1 MLHQIHWTA
10 TAVFLLD
17 LCIRIGLSIRVIKRR
32 LPVGVALAWLSVILI
47 LPLAGAVLYLLF
59 GEYRLGRG
67 RTRRE
72 PQLAVDC
79 QKRFPQFHS
88 TGAAGDSVSTAGGEA
103 VARVAQA
110 LLGAPPLPGNRL
122 ELLPNAEAAFPA
134 FLADIDRAA
143 KTCDLEFYIWSP
155 GGCADEVAKALI
167 RAAARGVSCRVLV
180 DAIGS
185 KAFLRSPW
193 VDDLRKAGV
202 QVQAALTAG
211 LLRLVVAR
219 PDLRLHRKI
228 VVIDGTIG
236 YTGSLNLAD
245 PKLFKQ
251 NAGVGQWVDALAR
264 FEGPAVGALALTFL
278 QDWALETG
286 TPPDWERLPAEAAR
300 DFRVGTAS
308 VQVLPTGPDA
318 RVDAIAFVLLSAAFA
333 ARQELVLTTPY
344 FVPGEAMLA
353 ALISAAARGARV
365 TLIVP
370 ARVDSRLV
378 GYASRAFQADLI
390 RAGVRVA
397 LYQGGLLHTKS
408 ITVDGRYCLFGSVNL
423 DPRSLRLDFE
433 ITLAV
438 YDEDFTRA
446 VRQLQQTY
454 VEQSVMLDL
463 AACASRS
470 ALERFQEDAARLF
483 GPVL

>member
-1 MLHQIHWTA
+1 
-10 TAVFLLD
+10 
-17 LCIRIGLSIRVIKRR
+17 
-32 LPVGVALAWLSVILI
+32 
-47 LPLAGAVLYLLF
+47 
-59 GEYRLGRG
+59 
-67 RTRRE
+67 
-72 PQLAVDC
+72 
-79 QKRFPQFHS
+79 
-88 TGAAGDSVSTAGGEA
+88 
-103 VARVAQA
+103 
-110 LLGAPPLPGNRL
+110 
-122 ELLPNAEAAFPA
+122 
-134 FLADIDRAA
+134 
-143 KTCDLEFYIWSP
+143 
-155 GGCADEVAKALI
+155 
-167 RAAARGVSCRVLV
+167 VLV

-185 KAFLRSPW
+185 KTFLRSPW
-193 VDDLRKAGV
+193 VHDLRKAGV

-211 LLRLVVAR
+211 FLRLVVAR

-228 VVIDGTIG
+228 VVIDGTVG

-251 NAGVGQWVDALAR
+251 DAGVGQWVDALAR
-264 FEGPAVGALALTFL
+264 VQGPAVGVLALTFL

-286 TPPDWERLPAEAAR
+286 TLPDWERLPAEAAR
-300 DFRVGTAS
+300 DSTVGPAS

-318 RVDAIAFVLLSAAFA
+318 RVDAIANVLLSAAFA

-353 ALISAAARGARV
+353 ALISAAARGVQV

-378 GYASRAFQADLI
+378 RYASRAFQADLI

-454 VEQSVMLDL
+454 VEKSVLLDL

-483 GPVL
+483 GQVL

>member
-1 MLHQIHWTA
+1 MLDQIHGTA
-10 TAVFLLD
+10 TAVLLLD
-17 LCIRIGLSIRVIKRR
+17 LCIRIGLSVRVIKRR
-32 LPVGVALAWLSVILI
+32 LPVGVALAWLGVILI
-47 LPLAGAVLYLLF
+47 LPLVGAGLYLLL
-59 GEYRLGRG
+59 GEYRLGR
-67 RTRRE
+67 TRARRA
-72 PQLAVDC
+72 PHLALDC
-79 QKRFPQFHS
+79 QKRFPQYFS
-88 TGAAGDSVSTAGGEA
+88 TGAAGDGVTTMGGEA
-103 VARVAQA
+103 LARVAQA

-134 FLADIDRAA
+134 LLADIDGAA
-143 KTCDLEFYIWSP
+143 RTCDLEFYIWSP
-155 GGCADEVAKALI
+155 GGCADEVARALI
-167 RAAARGVSCRVLV
+167 RAAARGVSCRVLL

-185 KAFLRSPW
+185 KAFLRSRW
-193 VDDLRKAGV
+193 VSDLRKAGV
-202 QVQAALTAG
+202 QVQAALNAG

-228 VVIDGTIG
+228 VVIDGAIG

-245 PKLFKQ
+245 PQLFKQ
-251 NAGVGQWVDALAR
+251 DAGVGQWVDALAR
-264 FEGPAVGALALTFL
+264 VQGPAVGVLALTFT

-286 TPPDWERLPAEAAR
+286 TPPDWERLPALEAR
-300 DFRVGTAS
+300 DSAVGPAP
-308 VQVLPTGPDA
+308 VQVLRTGPDA
-318 RVDAIAFVLLSAAFA
+318 RVDAIAQVLLATVYAAN
-333 ARQELVLTTPY
+333 QELVLTTPY

-353 ALISAAARGARV
+353 ALIAAAARGAKV

-378 GYASRAFQADLI
+378 GYASQAFQADLI

-408 ITVDGRYCLFGSVNL
+408 ITVDGRFCLFGSVNL

-433 ITLAV
+433 ITLVV
-438 YDEDFTRA
+438 YDEAFTRA

-454 VEQSVMLDL
+454 VEKSVMLDL

-470 ALERFQEDAARLF
+470 ALERFKEDTARLF

>member
-1 MLHQIHWTA
+1 
-10 TAVFLLD
+10 
-17 LCIRIGLSIRVIKRR
+17 
-32 LPVGVALAWLSVILI
+32 
-47 LPLAGAVLYLLF
+47 
-59 GEYRLGRG
+59 
-67 RTRRE
+67 
-72 PQLAVDC
+72 
-79 QKRFPQFHS
+79 
-88 TGAAGDSVSTAGGEA
+88 
-103 VARVAQA
+103 
-110 LLGAPPLPGNRL
+110 
-122 ELLPNAEAAFPA
+122 
-134 FLADIDRAA
+134 
-143 KTCDLEFYIWSP
+143 
-155 GGCADEVAKALI
+155 
-167 RAAARGVSCRVLV
+167 VLV

-202 QVQAALTAG
+202 QVQSALTAG

-228 VVIDGTIG
+228 AVIDGAIG

-251 NAGVGQWVDALAR
+251 DAGVGQWVDALAR
-264 FEGPAVGALALTFL
+264 VQGPAVGALALTFL

-286 TPPDWERLPAEAAR
+286 TPPDWDRMPAEAAR
-300 DFRVGTAS
+300 DPTFGPAP

-318 RVDAIAFVLLSAAFA
+318 RVDAMAYVLLSAAFA

-353 ALISAAARGARV
+353 ALTSAAARGAQV

-408 ITVDGRYCLFGSVNL
+408 ITVDGRFCLFGSVNL

-438 YDEDFTRA
+438 YDETFTRA

-454 VEQSVMLDL
+454 VEKSVMLDL
-463 AACASRS
+463 PACASRS
-470 ALERFQEDAARLF
+470 ALECFLEDAARLF

>member
-1 MLHQIHWTA
+1 MLHQIHWMA
-10 TAVFLLD
+10 TAVYLLD
-17 LCIRIGLSIRVIKRR
+17 LCIRIGLSVRVIKRR

-47 LPLAGAVLYLLF
+47 LPLAGAVLYVLF
-59 GEYRLGRG
+59 GEYRLGIG
-67 RTRRE
+67 RRRRAA
-72 PQLAVDC
+72 QLAVDC

-88 TGAAGDSVSTAGGEA
+88 AGAGDSVSVAGGEA
-103 VARVAQA
+103 VARVAEA
-110 LLGAPPLPGNRL
+110 LLGAPLLPGNRL

-134 FLADIDRAA
+134 LLADIDRAA

-211 LLRLVVAR
+211 LRRLVVAR

-245 PKLFKQ
+245 PRLFKQ
-251 NAGVGQWVDALAR
+251 DAGVGQWVDALAR
-264 FEGPAVGALALTFL
+264 VQGPAVGALALTHL
-278 QDWALETG
+278 QDWTLETG

-300 DFRVGTAS
+300 NFTVGPAL
-308 VQVLPTGPDA
+308 VQVLPTGPGA
-318 RVDAIAFVLLSAAFA
+318 RVDAIAYVLLSAAFA

-344 FVPGEAMLA
+344 FISGEAMLA
-353 ALISAAARGARV
+353 ALISAAARGAQV

-378 GYASRAFQADLI
+378 AYASRAFQADLI

-408 ITVDGRYCLFGSVNL
+408 ITVDGRFCLFGSVNL

-454 VEQSVMLDL
+454 VEKSVMLDL

-470 ALERFQEDAARLF
+470 ALERLQEDAARLF

>member
-1 MLHQIHWTA
+1 MLDQIHWTT
-10 TAVFLLD
+10 TAVYLLD
-17 LCIRIGLSIRVIKRR
+17 LCIRLGLSVRVIKRR
-32 LPVGVALAWLSVILI
+32 LPVGVALGWLSVILI
-47 LPLAGAVLYLLF
+47 LPLAGAVLYLVF
-59 GEYRLGRG
+59 GEYRLGRR
-67 RTRRE
+67 RTRRAA
-72 PQLAVDC
+72 QLAVDC
-79 QKRFPQFHS
+79 QKRFPQYYS
-88 TGAAGDSVSTAGGEA
+88 IGTASEKVPTAGGEA
-103 VARVAQA
+103 LARVAEA
-110 LLGAPPLPGNRL
+110 LLGVPPLPGNQL

-134 FLADIDRAA
+134 LLADIDRAA

-167 RAAARGVSCRVLV
+167 RAAVRGVSCRVLV

-185 KAFLRSPW
+185 KALLRSPW

-219 PDLRLHRKI
+219 PDLRLDRKI
-228 VVIDGTIG
+228 AVIDGTIG

-264 FEGPAVGALALTFL
+264 VQGPAVGALALTFL
-278 QDWALETG
+278 QDWAVETG
-286 TPPDWERLPAEAAR
+286 TPPDWEPLVAEAAL
-300 DFRVGTAS
+300 DSTAGPAP
-308 VQVLPTGPDA
+308 VQVLSTGPDA
-318 RVDAIAFVLLSAAFA
+318 RGDAIAYVLLSAAFA

-353 ALISAAARGARV
+353 ALISAAARGVQV

-390 RAGVRVA
+390 RAGVQVA

-408 ITVDGRYCLFGSVNL
+408 LTVDGRFCLFGSVNL
-423 DPRSLRLDFE
+423 APRSLRLDFE

-438 YDEDFTRA
+438 YDEAFTRA
-446 VRQLQQTY
+446 VRHLQQTY
-454 VEQSVMLDL
+454 VENSVMLDL

-470 ALERFQEDAARLF
+470 AVERFLEDAARIF
-483 GPVL
+483 GPLL

>member
-1 MLHQIHWTA
+1 MLDQFHGTA
-10 TAVFLLD
+10 TAIYILD
-17 LCIRIGLSIRVIKRR
+17 LCIRIGFSVRVVKRR

-67 RTRRE
+67 RRRRAA
-72 PQLAVDC
+72 QLAADC
-79 QKRFPQFHS
+79 QKHFPRFYS
-88 TGAAGDSVSTAGGEA
+88 AGAAGESVSATGGEA
-103 VARVAQA
+103 LARIAES

-134 FLADIDRAA
+134 LLADIDRAA

-180 DAIGS
+180 DALGS
-185 KAFLRSPW
+185 KEFLRSPW

-202 QVQAALTAG
+202 RVQAALTAG
-211 LLRLVVAR
+211 FLRLVIAR

-228 VVIDGTIG
+228 AVIDGKIG

-251 NAGVGQWVDALAR
+251 DAGVGQWVDALAR
-264 FEGPAVGALALTFL
+264 VQGPAVGALALTFL

-286 TPPDWERLPAEAAR
+286 TEPDWEQAPAEAAW
-300 DFRVGTAS
+300 DSFVGPAP
-308 VQVLPTGPDA
+308 VQVLPTGPDS
-318 RVDAIAFVLLSAAFA
+318 RVDAIAYVLLSATFA
-333 ARQELVLTTPY
+333 ARQELVLTSPY

-353 ALISAAARGARV
+353 ALISAAARGVRV

-370 ARVDSRLV
+370 SRVDSRLV

-390 RAGVRVA
+390 RAGVQVA

-408 ITVDGRYCLFGSVNL
+408 ITVDGRFCLFGSVNL

-438 YDEDFTRA
+438 YDETFTRE
-446 VRQLQQTY
+446 VRHLQQTY
-454 VEQSVMLDL
+454 MEKSVMLDL

>member
-1 MLHQIHWTA
+1 MLDQFHGTA
-10 TAVFLLD
+10 TAIYVLD
-17 LCIRIGLSIRVIKRR
+17 LCIRVGLSVRVIMRR
-32 LPVGVALAWLSVILI
+32 LPVGVALAWLFVILI
-47 LPLAGAVLYLLF
+47 LPLAGGLLYLLF

-67 RTRRE
+67 RRRRAA
-72 PQLAVDC
+72 QLAADC
-79 QKRFPQFHS
+79 QKRFPQFYS
-88 TGAAGDSVSTAGGEA
+88 TGAAGDGVSDAGGEA
-103 VARVAQA
+103 VARVAEV
-110 LLGAPPLPGNRL
+110 LLGAPPLPGNLL

-134 FLADIDRAA
+134 LLADIDRAA
-143 KTCDLEFYIWSP
+143 RTCDLEFYIWSA
-155 GGCADEVAKALI
+155 GGCADGVAKALL

-193 VDDLRKAGV
+193 ADDLRKAGV
-202 QVQAALTAG
+202 HVQAALTAG
-211 LLRLVVAR
+211 LLRLAVAR

-228 VVIDGTIG
+228 AIIDGTIG

-251 NAGVGQWVDALAR
+251 DAGVGQWVDALTR
-264 FEGPAVGALALTFL
+264 VRGPAVGALALTFL

-286 TPPDWERLPAEAAR
+286 TPPDWERLPVESAR
-300 DFRVGTAS
+300 ISSVGPAP

-318 RVDAIAFVLLSAAFA
+318 RVDALAYVLLSAVFA

-353 ALISAAARGARV
+353 ALISAAARGVQA

-397 LYQGGLLHTKS
+397 RYQGGLLHTKS
-408 ITVDGRYCLFGSVNL
+408 ITVDGRFCLFGSVNL

-454 VEQSVMLDL
+454 VEQSVMLDPG
-463 AACASRS
+463 AVASRS
-470 ALERFQEDAARLF
+470 ARERFQEDAARLV